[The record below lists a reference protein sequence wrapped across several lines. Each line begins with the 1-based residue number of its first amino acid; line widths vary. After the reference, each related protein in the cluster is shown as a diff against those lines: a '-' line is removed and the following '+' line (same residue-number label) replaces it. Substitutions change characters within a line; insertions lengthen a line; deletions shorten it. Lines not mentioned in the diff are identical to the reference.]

1 MKNITSL
8 STTGLNQ
15 HKKHSANYRL
25 IIIMDKIPENIW
37 DTFFCRRLLILTAVF
52 MCPGKTELLALEV
65 SPGVLL
71 RVTADTG
78 DKHFS
83 EAAQA
88 LDPVGT
94 AGHLVSIVVAYGIP
108 NTPTAL
114 LANHMESA
122 LNVAVAQ
129 EGRRISSR
137 TASVGTLRHALLT
150 VRHTLSWNCLFI
162 WLCSIHKHRWYYFLQ
177 GFHGSL
183 KSS

>member
-1 MKNITSL
+1 MVL
-8 STTGLNQ
+8 TTNVI
-15 HKKHSANYRL
+15 Y
-25 IIIMDKIPENIW
+25 
-37 DTFFCRRLLILTAVF
+37 
-52 MCPGKTELLALEV
+52 PGKTELLALEV

-94 AGHLVSIVVAYGIP
+94 AGHLVSIVVADGIP

-129 EGRRISSR
+129 EGGSCFSHSE
-137 TASVGTLRHALLT
+137 SVGTLCHVLASLISHCPSRFVPNWFVYL
-150 VRHTLSWNCLFI
+150 V
-162 WLCSIHKHRWYYFLQ
+162 HKHIICPN
-177 GFHGSL
+177 
-183 KSS
+183 

>member
-1 MKNITSL
+1 METVPNDTRTHMNFNIQLLRSVL
-8 STTGLNQ
+8 TTNVV
-15 HKKHSANYRL
+15 SA
-25 IIIMDKIPENIW
+25 
-37 DTFFCRRLLILTAVF
+37 
-52 MCPGKTELLALEV
+52 GKTELLALEV

-71 RVTADTG
+71 RVTTDTG

-94 AGHLVSIVVAYGIP
+94 AGHLVSIVVSDGIP

-129 EGRRISSR
+129 EGRRRLSHFVVSR
-137 TASVGTLRHALLT
+137 
-150 VRHTLSWNCLFI
+150 LS
-162 WLCSIHKHRWYYFLQ
+162 
-177 GFHGSL
+177 
-183 KSS
+183 

>member
-1 MKNITSL
+1 
-8 STTGLNQ
+8 
-15 HKKHSANYRL
+15 
-25 IIIMDKIPENIW
+25 
-37 DTFFCRRLLILTAVF
+37 

-114 LANHMESA
+114 LANHTESA

-129 EGRRISSR
+129 EGRRISSAHFLMLYSLSPETVCLSDFAPSINTDDISSYR
-137 TASVGTLRHALLT
+137 VSTAP
-150 VRHTLSWNCLFI
+150 
-162 WLCSIHKHRWYYFLQ
+162 
-177 GFHGSL
+177 
-183 KSS
+183 